1 MNRSLL
7 KKLKTKQ
14 LRNTHYIFKDIPVRN
29 EFGMIATI
37 HTFGRDL
44 KWNPHIHCPVPELV
58 YSQKTNQLKM
68 FHHFNFS
75 RLRKT
80 FQYQLIHL
88 IIESGGLSKLEERNR
103 LYKEH
108 PKGFYVYAKSKSDNN
123 DFNNGKNIQ
132 GCINY
137 FIRYVGRPAMAEN
150 RITEYNK
157 ESKTVSWFYNDHKD
171 EKRYDVTD
179 NVINFINHLIIHIP
193 DYHFLTTRYY
203 GFYANASKKTLDKVH
218 ALLGIKKNKNYSRET
233 RTKALKNKLN
243 KFRYRTHLI
252 DSFNRDPIQCKCGSI
267 MQYTYTYNPLE
278 NSKNDRTYRKRCIDE
293 MYKMRLRRRST

>member
-1 MNRSLL
+1 MPVVLNMPNSLQPRL
-7 KKLKTKQ
+7 LLFVLTTLIDTLYLLFPKNLETGSDRIVLDSIYCLLLLETPFPFLPINLLPINSKRKNLLILTIYSK
-14 LRNTHYIFKDIPVRN
+14 IPVRN

-44 KWNPHIHCPVPELV
+44 KWNPHIHCLISELI
-58 YSQKTNQLKM
+58 YSFKKDKIKT
-68 FHHFNFS
+68 FHHFNFTK
-75 RLRKT
+75 LRKT
-80 FQYQLIHL
+80 IQFEFIRLIQ
-88 IIESGGLSKLEERNR
+88 EAGGLKKTEEKNR
-103 LYKEH
+103 LYKDH

-123 DFNNGKNIQ
+123 SNIQ

-171 EKRYDVTD
+171 EKRHDVTD
-179 NVINFINHLIIHIP
+179 NVIDFINRLIIHIP

-218 ALLGIKKNKNYSRET
+218 ALLGIKKNKDYSRET
-233 RTKALKNKLN
+233 EPKSLKTNSINLDTAL
-243 KFRYRTHLI
+243 I
-252 DSFNRDPIQCKCGSI
+252 
-267 MQYTYTYNPLE
+267 
-278 NSKNDRTYRKRCIDE
+278 
-293 MYKMRLRRRST
+293 